1 MASKLSRMRKQSKG
15 KTMKVALYA
24 RVSTNEQTV
33 EHQLT
38 QLREFANRCGHEVYA
53 EYIDEA
59 QSGTKE
65 SRPAFDRMLIDMRH
79 YKFSAIVVTKLD
91 RIGRSLKH
99 ILSLFDE
106 FNAKGVGFIAT
117 SQNIDTTNA
126 AGKLQM
132 QILGAFAEFERN
144 MISDRTKAAR
154 ASKPTWG
161 KRGPDKKPRKKRGTF
176 RTPLSYP
183 NLGKNKV
190 ANDAPL

>member
-1 MASKLSRMRKQSKG
+1 MKL
-15 KTMKVALYA
+15 ALYA
-24 RVSTNEQTV
+24 RVSTEDQSV
-33 EHQLT
+33 ENQLPI
-38 QLREFANRCGHEVYA
+38 LREFALRGNHEIYK
-53 EYIDEA
+53 EYIDQS
-59 QSGTKE
+59 QSGLKE
-65 SRPAFDRMLIDMRH
+65 SRPAFDEMLKDMRQ
-79 YKFSAIVVTKLD
+79 YKFNAIVVTKLD

-161 KRGPDKKPRKKRGTF
+161 KRGPDRKPRKKRGTF

-183 NLGKNKV
+183 NLSKNKGV
-190 ANDAPL
+190 

>member
-1 MASKLSRMRKQSKG
+1 
-15 KTMKVALYA
+15 MKIALYA
-24 RVSTNEQTV
+24 RVSTNEQNV
-33 EHQLT
+33 ENQLL
-38 QLREFANRCGHEVYA
+38 QLRQFAERMQHEVFK
-53 EYIDEA
+53 EYVDEA

-65 SRPAFDRMLIDMRH
+65 SRPAFDEMLRDMRL
-79 YKFSAIVVTKLD
+79 YKFEAIVVTKLD

-106 FNAKGVGFIAT
+106 FNSKGVGFIAT

-161 KRGPDKKPRKKRGTF
+161 KRGADKKPRKKRGVF
-176 RTPLSYP
+176 RTPLYYP
-183 NLGKNKV
+183 GLGKNK
-190 ANDAPL
+190 N

>member
-1 MASKLSRMRKQSKG
+1 
-15 KTMKVALYA
+15 MKVALYA

-33 EHQLT
+33 EHQLL
-38 QLREFANRCGHEVYA
+38 QLRQFAERNGYEIYK

-65 SRPAFDRMLIDMRH
+65 SRPAFDSMLYDMRL
-79 YKFSAIVVTKLD
+79 YKFHAIVVTKLD

-106 FNAKGVGFIAT
+106 FNKKGVGFIAT
-117 SQNIDTTNA
+117 TQNIDTTNA

-161 KRGPDKKPRKKRGTF
+161 KRGPDKRPRKKRGVF
-176 RTPLSYP
+176 RTPLLYP
-183 NLGKNKV
+183 NLTKRVG
-190 ANDAPL
+190 ANNPPNNAPL